1 MNIFS
6 MKRFGLATI
15 SASLITSCSN
25 IGNAAW
31 IAPEGYTKFNSQIA
45 YRLFQSGEVQHNCE
59 NVPQCV
65 RLDIVSKDGC
75 DMLEARV
82 DFFSRDGESLGD
94 GVEYLSARISSGE
107 KISLSVDPIESSRFT
122 SAKINNI
129 SCINL

>member
-1 MNIFS
+1 
-6 MKRFGLATI
+6 
-15 SASLITSCSN
+15 
-25 IGNAAW
+25 
-31 IAPEGYTKFNSQIA
+31 
-45 YRLFQSGEVQHNCE
+45 
-59 NVPQCV
+59 
-65 RLDIVSKDGC
+65 
-75 DMLEARV
+75 MLEARV